1 MRRKKP
7 PRKSG
12 LHDKTL
18 YVNDERIPRYPEKS
32 ICQPPFLPSIL
43 RKKIAI
49 MTDLTNAQK
58 KEYAGLLY
66 LRESLTQQEI
76 AEKVGVSRRTV
87 GTWITTGKWEEM
99 KAGFTMTREQQI
111 ANLQRQIAEINNVIA
126 QRPSGERF
134 ASAAE
139 SKTIAQL
146 SAAIDKLEKDAG
158 LKDLISSATRFLV
171 WLRSIDIGKAKEFGV
186 LWDNF
191 IRSTL

>member
-1 MRRKKP
+1 MMSVYRAIPKSQFAS
-7 PRKSG
+7 PRFYLQFCAK
-12 LHDKTL
+12 DRD
-18 YVNDERIPRYPEKS
+18 YDRFNERSE
-32 ICQPPFLPSIL
+32 
-43 RKKIAI
+43 
-49 MTDLTNAQK
+49 

>member
-1 MRRKKP
+1 MKSQFAS
-7 PRKSG
+7 PRF
-12 LHDKTL
+12 
-18 YVNDERIPRYPEKS
+18 YRQF
-32 ICQPPFLPSIL
+32 CF
-43 RKKIAI
+43 KKIVI
-49 MTDLTNAQK
+49 MADLTNAQK

-66 LRESLTQQEI
+66 LRENLTQQEI

-99 KAGFTMTREQQI
+99 KAGLTMTREQQI
-111 ANLQRQIAEINNVIA
+111 MNLQRQIAEINRVIA
-126 QRPSGERF
+126 QRPTGERF
-134 ASAAE
+134 ASATE

-146 SAAIDKLEKDAG
+146 SAALDKLEKDAG

-171 WLRSIDIGKAKEFGV
+171 WLRSIDTGKAKEFGV